1 MVPRL
6 LKDVARLVESWWQ
19 IDRVRISPREG
30 RLLRLKP
37 PCVVVVEDRPA
48 EVLARTL
55 GRGSATTIAGAAPS
69 IAEQGSVAEQ
79 SSISVVY
86 ECRSAA
92 GACRLRLAV
101 APGGTLEAV
110 YWTTDGR
117 ERRITEESV
126 EVYSG

>member
-1 MVPRL
+1 MMPRL
-6 LKDVARLVESWWQ
+6 LKDVARLIGSWWK

-55 GRGSATTIAGAAPS
+55 GRNSATTIAGA
-69 IAEQGSVAEQ
+69 EE
-79 SSISVVY
+79 SISVVY
-86 ECRSAA
+86 DCRSVA
-92 GACRLRLAV
+92 GAYRLRLAV

-110 YWTTDGR
+110 YWTTDGC
-117 ERRITEESV
+117 ERRIMEESV

>member
-1 MVPRL
+1 M
-6 LKDVARLVESWWQ
+6 VARLLTDMVRLIESWWK
-19 IDRVRISPREG
+19 IDRVRVSPREG

-55 GRGSATTIAGAAPS
+55 ARTTAVPSAATNAGDAASFADGGSI
-69 IAEQGSVAEQ
+69 EVVYDCRSVAGE
-79 SSISVVY
+79 
-86 ECRSAA
+86 
-92 GACRLRLAV
+92 CRLRLAV
-101 APGGTLEAV
+101 APGGGLEAV
-110 YWTTDGR
+110 YWTTDGC